1 MLSRSLL
8 VVLLLAAGCLF
19 PSEDAIKDEFDDFVA
34 KNNQC
39 SVAADCALVGAG
51 CPLGCSVSVRADRRA
66 AVEAKARELIRK
78 YERGGRSCD
87 YDCVPQAAPVCQ
99 GGRCAFS
106 NEAQQV
112 PDAGG

>member
-1 MLSRSLL
+1 MLSRPLL
-8 VVLLLAAGCLF
+8 MALLLTGGCLF

-51 CPLGCSVSVRADRRA
+51 CPLGCSVPARADRRA
-66 AVEAKARELIRK
+66 AIEAKARELIK
-78 YERGGRSCD
+78 KFERGGRSCD
-87 YDCVPQAAPVCQ
+87 YGCVQQTAPVCKS
-99 GGRCAFS
+99 GRCAFAS
-106 NEAQQV
+106 EAPPV